1 MVWLRFYWVM
11 LFLGYG
17 FLRLWVLLFL
27 FWMNRRLSLLLWNLV
42 RFDIRFWNLK
52 TMLSYY
58 PSFIFINI
66 LMYLFSHFLHD
77 LLIRRSISRRSSWA
91 LWYWFL
97 LFMMNYLRWLRNFFW
112 LVNYKFIVFLLNK
125 ICIGVLLFCLL
136 HWIRDFTENDF
147 SWLCLF
153 SLPLK
158 FCLQFS
164 KEVSTTSRSLRF
176 RFWFGSFSWS
186 RRFFFDAFLS
196 IFLLL
201 GKKSCKASDCSW
213 WGRWA
218 TNLHAWGRWNATS
231 RGWGYPS
238 RRGRDRSTSRW
249 WWNMTGW
256 WRRSRILW
264 RGLETWHFET
274 RRWWG

>member
-11 LFLGYG
+11 RFLGYG
-17 FLRLWVLLFL
+17 FLLLGVLLFL

-77 LLIRRSISRRSSWA
+77 LLIRRSISGRSSWA

-97 LFMMNYLRWLRNFFW
+97 LFMMNYLGWLRNFFW

-136 HWIRDFTENDF
+136 HGIRYFTKNDF

-176 RFWFGSFSWS
+176 RFWFGSLSWS

-213 WGRWA
+213 RGRRA

-231 RGWGYPS
+231 RGWGHPS